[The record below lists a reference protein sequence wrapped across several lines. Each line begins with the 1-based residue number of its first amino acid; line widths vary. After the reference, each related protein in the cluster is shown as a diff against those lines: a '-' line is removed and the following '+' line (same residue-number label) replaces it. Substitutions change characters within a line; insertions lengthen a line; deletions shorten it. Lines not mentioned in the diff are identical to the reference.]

1 MADWHQSKEWKQ
13 ARKFAREY
21 LDPHCVVCG
30 KELDGFD
37 FTIDHI
43 TPPKETGGVPN
54 HDLTNLQAM
63 CRSCNGRKQDRKL
76 TRINWVS
83 ARWRP

>member
-1 MADWHQSKEWKQ
+1 MADWHQTKEWKA
-13 ARKFAREY
+13 ARKIAREV

-30 KELDGFD
+30 KELVGYD

-43 TPPKETGGVPN
+43 VSPKQTNNIPN
-54 HDLTNLQAM
+54 HDLSNLQAM

-76 TRINWVS
+76 TRIAWINT
-83 ARWRP
+83 RWMR